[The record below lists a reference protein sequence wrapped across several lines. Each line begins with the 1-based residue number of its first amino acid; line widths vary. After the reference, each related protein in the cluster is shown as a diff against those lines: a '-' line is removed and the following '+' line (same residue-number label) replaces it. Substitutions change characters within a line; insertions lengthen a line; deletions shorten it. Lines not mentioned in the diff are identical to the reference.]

1 MGFKQSEVDP
11 CLFISE
17 KAICLVY
24 VDDTLFF
31 SPNEL
36 DQCLWKLRE
45 LNLELNVKDDV
56 AVFLG
61 FLINKIDG
69 ERIELTQ
76 TVVIKRI
83 LKAIGIE
90 GAN

>member
-1 MGFKQSEVDP
+1 
-11 CLFISE
+11 
-17 KAICLVY
+17 
-24 VDDTLFF
+24 
-31 SPNEL
+31 
-36 DQCLWKLRE
+36 LRE